1 MTLYVATAVACL
13 LSYLIC
19 GVPFGLLI
27 ARTSGVDV
35 RTVGSGNIGTTNVA
49 RSVGKGEA
57 ALTLG
62 CDVGKGLICM
72 LVARALIPLV
82 SGIEW
87 AAFCPGCGFGWI
99 MSCVYLC
106 CVLGHVFSPYLGFH
120 GGKGIAV
127 GFGGALGLCWPVAL
141 GIIAVFAVF
150 AVPTRYVSLGSVCAA
165 ASMPVTTF
173 FFCGQSILYTVLAVL
188 IAALV
193 IWCHRENI
201 TRLLHHQERK
211 FQWHTGTPKEKE

>member
-165 ASMPVTTF
+165 ASLPLWSLVFGFSTASVLPV
-173 FFCGQSILYTVLAVL
+173 VAV
-188 IAALV
+188 AVVV
-193 IWCHRENI
+193 IWAHRSNI
-201 TRLLHHQERK
+201 KKLVNHEERK
-211 FQWHTGTPKEKE
+211 FSFHREDKGDRQ

>member
-72 LVARALIPLV
+72 LVARTLIPLV
-82 SGIEW
+82 SGFEW

-165 ASMPVTTF
+165 ASLPLWSLVFGFSTASVLPV
-173 FFCGQSILYTVLAVL
+173 VAV
-188 IAALV
+188 AVVV
-193 IWCHRENI
+193 IWAHRSNI
-201 TRLLHHQERK
+201 KKLVNHEERK
-211 FQWHTGTPKEKE
+211 FSFHHEDKGDRQ

>member
-62 CDVGKGLICM
+62 CDVGKGLVCV
-72 LVARALIPLV
+72 LASRALIPLV

-99 MSCVYLC
+99 ISCVYLC
-106 CVLGHVFSPYLGFH
+106 CILGHVFSPYLGFH
-120 GGKGIAV
+120 GGKGVAV

-150 AVPTRYVSLGSVCAA
+150 AIPTRYVSLGSVCAG
-165 ASMPVTTF
+165 ASLPLWCLVLGFSTASVLPV
-173 FFCGQSILYTVLAVL
+173 VAV
-188 IAALV
+188 AVVV
-193 IWCHRENI
+193 IWAHRSNI
-201 TRLLHHQERK
+201 KKLVNHEERK
-211 FQWHTGTPKEKE
+211 FSFHHEDKGDRQ

>member
-13 LSYLIC
+13 LSYLVC
-19 GVPFGLLI
+19 GIPFGLLI
-27 ARTSGVDV
+27 ARASGVDV

-49 RSVGKGEA
+49 RSVGKSEA

-62 CDVGKGLICM
+62 CDVGKGLVCM
-72 LVARALIPLV
+72 LVARGLIPLA

-87 AAFCPGCGFGWI
+87 AAFCPGCGFGWV

-106 CVLGHVFSPYLGFH
+106 CVLGHVFPPYLGFH
-120 GGKGIAV
+120 GAKGIAV
-127 GFGGALGLCWPVAL
+127 RLGGALGLCWPVAL

-165 ASMPVTTF
+165 ASLPLWSLVFGFSTASVLPV
-173 FFCGQSILYTVLAVL
+173 VAV
-188 IAALV
+188 AVVV
-193 IWCHRENI
+193 IWAHRSNI
-201 TRLLHHQERK
+201 KKLVNHEERK
-211 FQWHTGTPKEKE
+211 FSFHHEDKGDRQ

>member
-165 ASMPVTTF
+165 ASLPLWSLVFGVSTASVLPV
-173 FFCGQSILYTVLAVL
+173 VAV
-188 IAALV
+188 AVVV
-193 IWCHRENI
+193 IWAHRSNI
-201 TRLLHHQERK
+201 KKLVNHEERK
-211 FQWHTGTPKEKE
+211 FSFHHEDKGDRQ